1 MKTWNNTLAQWILL
15 LITTIYR
22 TLIRWGWLW
31 YIVEPTLVKFCP
43 SREKRILALWGWVVC
58 LNHLILAI
66 ACIEIGQLIFGHWL
80 SVSIVSVL
88 LFLGISA
95 MYRLLLT
102 TFSSDRLPHTE
113 KIDKVN
119 SSLIIS
125 FFFLGFISLLVSKP
139 LELMLFEPDINV
151 YLEQYRV
158 ERAEAFQSTNI
169 AFMDKEINLLSEQ
182 LNDLEIKSFSLQ
194 EITDVK
200 KQINE
205 LSTKKQNYIREFEI
219 VNNQSK
225 YLVARFVL
233 LSKHFPFSWF
243 ISLITLILY
252 LLPFLG
258 KVFWFK
264 NGTYQIKCDNA
275 DLELIMKNYFQF
287 ETEYKSFFKKQFNVE
302 VNVNEDFLNP
312 PFNKRRRI
320 EERSVLNREVFRN
333 RLSQNTSEV

>member
-31 YIVEPTLVKFCP
+31 YIVEPTIVKSCP
-43 SREKRILALWGWVVC
+43 SREKRIMALWGWVVC

-139 LELMLFEPDINV
+139 LELMLFEPGINV

-158 ERAEAFQSTNI
+158 ERAEEFQSTNI
-169 AFMDKEINLLSEQ
+169 SFIDKEINFLSEQ
-182 LNDLEIKSFSLQ
+182 LNDLEIKSLSLR
-194 EITDVK
+194 EINDVK

-205 LSTKKQNYIREFEI
+205 LDTKKQNYIEEFDV
-219 VNNQSK
+219 VNNQSQ
-225 YLVARFVL
+225 YLVARFML
-233 LSKHFPFSWF
+233 LSEHFPISWS

-252 LLPFLG
+252 LLPFIG
-258 KVFWFK
+258 KVFWLK
-264 NGTYQIKCDNA
+264 KGPYQLKCDNA
-275 DLELIMKNYFQF
+275 DFELIMKNYFQF

-302 VNVNEDFLNP
+302 VNVNENFLNP
-312 PFNKRRRI
+312 PFNTLRRM
-320 EERSVLNREVFRN
+320 EERSILDQDVFRY
-333 RLSQNTSEV
+333 RLSQKTSEV